1 MKLRPRGVFSCAT
14 ILPRVSSTTITP
26 DITAAAERAAASYE
40 RARRRIAMHAFVILL
55 CLVGLFFA
63 HEFSHALAALALGGR
78 ILSLNVLGVQW
89 IPALELRTEFGFG
102 GYTAWLIPFNSVS
115 TRLIVVAGSTG
126 TLLIAMS
133 AALALN
139 LFRPRGLG
147 RTALVALSLYFA
159 DSVIHILPVLGKTS
173 NAAPPWVR
181 SFAEAHYALLD
192 LGIRS
197 EIYLTFVF
205 ASALLILALL
215 FCNFYFTRHLP

>member
-1 MKLRPRGVFSCAT
+1 VAFTVTPRAELAAQAARLNLLTALARAT
-14 ILPRVSSTTITP
+14 P
-26 DITAAAERAAASYE
+26 
-40 RARRRIAMHAFVILL
+40 HLL
-55 CLVGLFFA
+55 VALVVVVGAFFA
-63 HEFSHALAALALGGR
+63 HEFGHALTALAFGGR

-89 IPALELRTEFGFG
+89 IPAIQLKPEFGFG
-102 GYTAWLIPFNSVS
+102 GYTAWLIPFNSVL
-115 TRLIVVAGSTG
+115 TRVIVVAGSTA

-147 RTALVALSLYFA
+147 RTALIALSFYFA

-192 LGIRS
+192 LGVPS
-197 EIYLTFVF
+197 EFYLAFVF
-205 ASALLILALL
+205 VCSALCLALL
-215 FCNFYFTRHLP
+215 ARALRHSIRLP